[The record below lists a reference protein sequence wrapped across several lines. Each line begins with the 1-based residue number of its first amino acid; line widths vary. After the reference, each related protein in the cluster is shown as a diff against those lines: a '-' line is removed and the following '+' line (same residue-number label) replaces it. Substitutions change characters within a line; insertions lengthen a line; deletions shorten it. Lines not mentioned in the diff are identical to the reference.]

1 MVFSSLKRLLQRQ
14 SQIQELGLE
23 IRPDG
28 IAWALRAPAGEEADR
43 AGFEPCTPAGRQETL
58 TRLVEQKH
66 LDNAQVSAV
75 LPIEQYQVFQVE
87 RPSVDDSELVDAVR
101 WKLKDMLDYRIE
113 DAVFD
118 VFPFPVDGAK
128 GVTELINV
136 VSARKTLITDIA
148 KLTERAGLILNRV
161 DIADLALRN
170 LAAPLDPEGRG
181 VALVFLRQNMGQMV
195 LCKGPVLY
203 LSRRLDISESGL
215 IDFALQEPTVQG
227 LALEL
232 QRSLDYYE
240 SQMGQVPPRSVYVLT
255 RPDGPNVLN
264 LLSGNI
270 AGAVL
275 PYELGGEY
283 DFRSVLALAGLQ
295 TVAEVVA

>member
-1 MVFSSLKRLLQRQ
+1 MVFPSLKHLLRRQ
-14 SQIQELGLE
+14 NQVQDLGLE
-23 IRPDG
+23 VRPDG
-28 IAWALRAPAGEEADR
+28 IAWALSAPGGGIAR
-43 AGFEPCTPAGRQETL
+43 AGFEPCTPAAREDAL
-58 TRLVEQKH
+58 TRLVEQERLSH
-66 LDNAQVSAV
+66 TRVCAV

-87 RPSVDDSELVDAVR
+87 RPSVADTELVDAAR
-101 WKLKDMLDYRIE
+101 WKLKDMLDYRVE

-118 VFPFPVDGAK
+118 VFPFPADASKGA
-128 GVTELINV
+128 TELINV
-136 VSARKTLITDIA
+136 VSARKAVITDIA
-148 KLTERAGLILNRV
+148 RLTERAGLTLERV

-215 IDFALQEPTVQG
+215 MDVALQEPMVQG

-240 SQMGQVPPRSVYVLT
+240 SQMGQVPPRSIFVLS
-255 RPDGPNVLN
+255 RPDGPAVKD
-264 LLSGNI
+264 LLAGNI
-270 AGAVL
+270 AGNLV
-275 PYELGGEY
+275 PYEPEGEY
-283 DFRSVLALAGLQ
+283 DFRSVLALASLQ
-295 TVAEVVA
+295 TAVEAEA